1 MSSVR
6 KEAVATSRA
15 TRAAKSIFRITRN
28 VLAVFG
34 VLFVY
39 LLVMGVMQ
47 YQDRMDAGDSSCSL
61 TRCM

>member
-6 KEAVATSRA
+6 KEAVANSRA

-34 VLFVY
+34 VLFCY
-39 LLVMGVMQ
+39 LLYTGYMQ
-47 YQDRMDAGDSSCSL
+47 YQDRVAAGDSSCSF